1 MKDIKTYLLEGFKLG
16 QNKVR
21 KESDDNTY
29 IVYEFSL
36 NELHS
41 DSYLSK
47 CARETYGNRSIIA
60 RGYSGVRFYMH
71 ILTIKEFKSCY
82 AKWPKSSKSIKYVWK
97 APEEI
102 QGKSSKDVEKY
113 IKNNTDEID
122 YADLT
127 SGEKIKIDVRE

>member
-16 QNKVR
+16 QNKV
-21 KESDDNTY
+21 EMEPEDDLY
-29 IVYEFSL
+29 IVYEFSQT
-36 NELHS
+36 ELRS
-41 DSYLSK
+41 DDHLWK
-47 CARETYGNRSIIA
+47 CVTETYIDRSIIA

-102 QGKSSKDVEKY
+102 QGKEPKDVEEY